1 MGGMYK
7 YFWVSF
13 FALFLLTNSEI
24 AAKDMERELQRP
36 FTITT
41 FPSSLIEENEE
52 LKKRNV
58 YRPMATISIAPTT
71 YNSTETTITTVERK
85 DENANQI
92 DYHIWRTAD
101 SPLTMKKFTSTDKER
116 NFSFLF
122 DTSEFLAQRGE
133 YQVEAYMVDEQGIE
147 KLIAQNTFCF
157 EQSVPILMY
166 HAIDEFKG
174 KGLQGLFVSPA
185 NFEAQM
191 RYLKENKYTLLT
203 FEQWDERNKVNKPI
217 LVTFDDGMKNNMNAL
232 RILQALEDEK
242 FLPRA
247 TEFVVA
253 NRIDTSPYWLS
264 SEDIKEMVSSG
275 IFSIQSHTLTH
286 ADLPIISNFDNEL
299 NASKQKIENLTGYP
313 VMAIAYPAGQFNN
326 KVVEE
331 TRKHYTFAVTTKSGQ
346 FISKD
351 QPNELLL
358 LRRVRISN
366 ETTLRQFAWLVH

>member
-1 MGGMYK
+1 MSR
-7 YFWVSF
+7 YFWVPF
-13 FALFLLTNSEI
+13 FTIFLLTNSEV
-24 AAKDMERELQRP
+24 ATGEMNQELQDP
-36 FTITT
+36 LLITT
-41 FPSSLIEENEE
+41 YPSTLVEEKEE

-58 YRPMATISIAPTT
+58 YRPVATISIAPTT
-71 YNSTETTITTVERK
+71 YDSTKTTITTIELK
-85 DENANQI
+85 EENVIQI

-101 SPLTMKKFTSTDKER
+101 GPLTMKSFTSTDKER

-122 DTSEFLAQRGE
+122 DTREFSAQRGE
-133 YQVEAYMVDEQGIE
+133 YQIEAYKVNEQGV
-147 KLIAQNTFCF
+147 KKQIAQNTFCF
-157 EQSVPILMY
+157 EQRVPILMY
-166 HAIDEFKG
+166 HAIDEYKG
-174 KGLQGLFVSPA
+174 KGLKGLFVSPA

-191 RYLKENKYTLLT
+191 RYLKENNYTLLT

-232 RILQALEDEK
+232 RVLQALEDEN

-253 NRIDTSPYWLS
+253 NRIGASPYWLS

-275 IFSIQSHTLTH
+275 IFSIQSHTMSH
-286 ADLPIISNFDNEL
+286 ADLPIISNYDNEL
-299 NASKQKIENLTGYP
+299 IASKQKIENLTGYP
-313 VMAIAYPAGQFNN
+313 VVAIAYPAGQFNN

-331 TRKHYTFAVTTKSGQ
+331 TKNYYTFAVTTKHGQ

-358 LRRVRISN
+358 LKRIRISN
-366 ETTLRQFAWLVH
+366 ETTLRQFAWFVQ